1 MDRRQMGRTGLRVSE
16 VCLGTMTFGMR
27 DWGCDEKTSHAI
39 LDRALEAGVNF
50 IDTAD
55 IYAGGMTEQI
65 LGRWLKGKRDQVV
78 IATKVFFPTGQGPND
93 RGTGRVHVRQAIEAS
108 LGRLETDHI
117 DLYQVHCWDRRTPIE
132 ETLSV
137 LTDLVREGKVRTIG
151 CSNYAAWQIE
161 KAMRVSEREGLA
173 CFDCLQ
179 PQYSLVVRDIEREV
193 LPVCREEGLGV
204 IPWSPLAAGFLTGK
218 YTRQQ
223 KPAAGTRLANWEDTA
238 ERHMTDRNFDL
249 VDILARIGKERDKP
263 VAAVALRW
271 LLDMP
276 GITAPIVG
284 ARSVTQLEQSLA
296 CTGWKLGPEEWKEID
311 RASRIEE
318 GYPYKFIRTMGG

>member
-1 MDRRQMGRTGLRVSE
+1 MDYRQMGRTGLRVSE

-27 DWGCDEKTSHAI
+27 DWGCDERTSHAI

-55 IYAGGMTEQI
+55 IYAGGATEEI
-65 LGRWLKGKRDQVV
+65 LGRWMKGKRAGLV

-93 RGTGRVHVRQAIEAS
+93 RGAGRVHVRQAIEAS
-108 LGRLETDHI
+108 LRRMETDYI
-117 DLYQVHCWDRRTPIE
+117 DLYQIHCWDRRTPLE

-137 LTDLVREGKVRTIG
+137 FTDLVREGKVRYIG
-151 CSNYAAWQIE
+151 CSNHAAWQIE
-161 KAMRVSEREGLA
+161 KSLRVSEREHLA
-173 CFDCLQ
+173 RYDCLQ
-179 PQYSLVVRDIEREV
+179 PQYSLVVRDVEREI
-193 LPVCREEGLGV
+193 LTVCREEGLGV
-204 IPWSPLAAGFLTGK
+204 IPWSPLGAGFLTGK
-218 YTRQQ
+218 YTRAQ
-223 KPAAGTRLANWEDTA
+223 KPAAGTRLASWEDTA

-249 VDILARIGKERDKP
+249 VDLLAKVGKERQKP

-271 LLDMP
+271 LLDVP
-276 GITAPIVG
+276 GVTAPIVG
-284 ARSVTQLEQSLA
+284 ARSVAQLDQSLA
-296 CTGWKLGPEEWKEID
+296 CADWTLTLEEWKAID